1 MQPLVGHKSELKD
14 IAVGVRMSCYG
25 WDYAWEDA
33 LKGSLVGQV
42 FPLVWRGGGSY
53 SCLEGNQYSKFKRMV
68 VS

>member
-33 LKGSLVGQV
+33 LREVWWDRFFLWFGEAVAVIHAWKVINIQSL
-42 FPLVWRGGGSY
+42 RGW
-53 SCLEGNQYSKFKRMV
+53 L
-68 VS
+68 